1 MLPSA
6 VPRTTHRA
14 HTMGSAVDLYA
25 AQRVPGALLDQLVA
39 GGAGIEVHG
48 IYPDHLAAVMPH
60 ARQVHT
66 GHAFGPDKR
75 FNVVRPRFFTV
86 PASETGRA
94 RLVVA
99 VPPGNDYVLHY
110 ASLIRHYLGARR
122 LPAGALTGVFRYPRA
137 ETSLADWT
145 RLADLVE
152 PGDRVLMG
160 YVGELVP
167 LLLEGGGSARET
179 RANDFYGAVRVGFAS
194 GESVC
199 ALGVRFSFWGCIAA
213 RLLVALQRL
222 GASEIVYAGKLGTLT
237 SPDDIYRRLFV
248 PSAYLV
254 ADSAAGVAVDATPRN
269 ALLEFCPALDSGL
282 HMSVG
287 TVLEEDVH
295 QRAYADEHGVQTI
308 DNEISQMAMALGRT
322 PGGPRASFS
331 ALHFATDYLR
341 RPGEEERRDLDNL
354 TNHRMRGA
362 LRRKQRVLQEVAGVL
377 CAYYGG
383 GTSPAGAPRRRGRAL
398 PVDGLARGG

>member
-1 MLPSA
+1 
-6 VPRTTHRA
+6 
-14 HTMGSAVDLYA
+14 MGSAVDVYA
-25 AQRVPGALLDQLVA
+25 AQRVPGALIDQLVA
-39 GGAGIEVHG
+39 RGAGVEVHG
-48 IYPDHLAAVMPH
+48 IYPDHMASVMPD

-75 FNVVRPRFFTV
+75 FNVVRPRFFLV
-86 PASETGRA
+86 PPSETGRA
-94 RLVVA
+94 RLVAA

-122 LPAGALTGVFRYPRA
+122 LPAEALAGAFRYPTA

-145 RLADLVE
+145 RLGDLVE
-152 PGDRVLMG
+152 PGDRMLVG

-167 LLLEGGGSARET
+167 LLLGGGGTVQET
-179 RANDFYGAVRVGFAS
+179 QANDFYGAVRIGFAS

-213 RLLVALQRL
+213 RLLEALQRL
-222 GASEIVYAGKLGTLT
+222 GASEIVYTGKLGTLT

-254 ADSAAGVAVDATPRN
+254 AGSTGGAGVDVTPRN

-287 TVLEEDVH
+287 TVLEEDVR

-308 DNEISQMAMALGRT
+308 DNEISQMALALARS

-341 RPGEEERRDLDNL
+341 RSGEDERGDLYNL

-362 LRRKQRVLQEVAGVL
+362 LQRKQRILGQVASVL

-383 GTSPAGAPRRRGRAL
+383 
-398 PVDGLARGG
+398 